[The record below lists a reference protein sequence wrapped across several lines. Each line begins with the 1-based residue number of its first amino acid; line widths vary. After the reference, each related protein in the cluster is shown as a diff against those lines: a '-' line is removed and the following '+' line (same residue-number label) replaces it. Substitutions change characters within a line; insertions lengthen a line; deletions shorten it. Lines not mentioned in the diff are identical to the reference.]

1 MLDEIITAVGFQ
13 LLFYLVKAL
22 PWLIQTGLLVL
33 IWRKL

>member
-13 LLFYLVKAL
+13 LLFYFIQSL
-22 PWLIQTGLLVL
+22 PWLIQTGLLIA